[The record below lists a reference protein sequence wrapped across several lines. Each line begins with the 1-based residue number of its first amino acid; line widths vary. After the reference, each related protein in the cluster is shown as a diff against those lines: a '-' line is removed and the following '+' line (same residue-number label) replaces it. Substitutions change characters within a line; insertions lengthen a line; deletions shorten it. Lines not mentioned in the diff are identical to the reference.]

1 VIIAKAAG
9 VCGQIAVRV
18 YYEDTDF
25 SGFVYHAS
33 YLRFMERGRTEL
45 LRSAGISQSLLQNN
59 PTQNLVFVV
68 RRMTI
73 DFVKPAGMDDLLQ
86 VETGVDAV
94 GAASVELSQRVCRR
108 ADLLVR
114 AHITIACVASGRPVR
129 LSADLRRKLCP
140 KG

>member
-1 VIIAKAAG
+1 VIIATGAG
-9 VCGQIAVRV
+9 ARGHLAVRV

-45 LRSAGISQSLLQNN
+45 LRSAGITQSLLQNAA
-59 PTQNLVFVV
+59 TQNLVFVV

-73 DFVKPAGMDDLLQ
+73 DFMKPACMDDLLQ
-86 VETGVDAV
+86 VETDVGAV
-94 GAASVELSQRVCRR
+94 GAASVELSQQVRR
-108 ADLLVR
+108 ADDLLVR
-114 AHITIACVASGRPVR
+114 ARVTVASVASGRPVR
-129 LSADLRRKLCP
+129 LSADLRRKLWG